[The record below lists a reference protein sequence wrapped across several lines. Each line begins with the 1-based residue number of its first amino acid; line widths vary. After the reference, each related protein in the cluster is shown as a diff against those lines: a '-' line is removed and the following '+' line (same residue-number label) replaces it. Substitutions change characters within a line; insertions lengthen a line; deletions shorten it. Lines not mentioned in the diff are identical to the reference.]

1 MMIIV
6 MKTMTQR
13 MIIMMTMM
21 MGGVHYQAICGRC
34 LPTMAQFVPT
44 STGQFIVMMII
55 IIMVI
60 IVMVMIIIMMMMMR
74 MIIMMIIMMM
84 IVIIIS
90 NPQIPNFGASKS
102 PI

>member
-44 STGQFIVMMII
+44 STAQLNVMMIVMVIVI
-55 IIMVI
+55 IIMMMM
-60 IVMVMIIIMMMMMR
+60 IVMVIVIIIMMMMM
-74 MIIMMIIMMM
+74 MT
-84 IVIIIS
+84 VV
-90 NPQIPNFGASKS
+90 IPNFGASKN

>member
-44 STGQFIVMMII
+44 STGQLNVMMIV
-55 IIMVI
+55 MVI
-60 IVMVMIIIMMMMMR
+60 VIIIMMMMMTVV
-74 MIIMMIIMMM
+74 IM
-84 IVIIIS
+84 IVIIMS
-90 NPQIPNFGASKS
+90 NPQTPNFGASKNLK
-102 PI
+102 I